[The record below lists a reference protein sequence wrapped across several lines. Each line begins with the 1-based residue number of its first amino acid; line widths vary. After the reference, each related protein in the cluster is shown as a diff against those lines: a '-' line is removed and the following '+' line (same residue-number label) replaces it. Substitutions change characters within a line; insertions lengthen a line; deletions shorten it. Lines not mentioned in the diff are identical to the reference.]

1 MTTEQE
7 FRMKS
12 LELAILTYGQEGV
25 SFADPK
31 SDWQKIPDE
40 LRSRAKAIREYVLK
54 YGAGYTIREL
64 HPPG

>member
-25 SFADPK
+25 SLANPK
-31 SDWQKIPDE
+31 GDWQRIPDE
-40 LRSRAKAIREYVLK
+40 LRSRAKAIREYVLE
-54 YGAGYTIREL
+54 YGAPHTIKDL
-64 HPPG
+64 HQPE